1 MSRETAEQLRSG
13 VARGLNQSCWEDG
26 FREGRAEGAEIVESL
41 ITPTFNRATWLRDR
55 GCYGEAGALFERL
68 RRARSWL
75 ESVKEDGDGT
85 V

>member
-55 GCYGEAGALFERL
+55 GCYAKLVLYSNDCGVPGPGW
-68 RRARSWL
+68 RA
-75 ESVKEDGDGT
+75 
-85 V
+85 